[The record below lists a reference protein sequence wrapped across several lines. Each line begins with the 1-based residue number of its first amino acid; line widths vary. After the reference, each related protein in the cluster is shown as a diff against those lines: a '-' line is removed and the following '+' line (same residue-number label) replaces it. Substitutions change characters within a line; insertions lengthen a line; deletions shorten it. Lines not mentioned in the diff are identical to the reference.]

1 MIEREVENILEQ
13 KLMEKGW
20 IIEVGNPKRQVYRQK
35 ARTIE
40 ENLALKSNGNARF
53 PDFVLYEDNKS
64 EKPIAII
71 EAKKVAYKN
80 LSDAKEQGLDYA
92 KKLKAKFLF
101 LFNANRIIAY
111 YVPTEENLY
120 IDQVEVEDILSLEI
134 LKKFQS
140 NKLSLNEKAEIKSK
154 TDLINVFKIANNKL
168 REAGINA
175 GIARFTEFS
184 NLLFL
189 KLVSEL
195 NDDRGY
201 NISKNYL
208 WESYRNM
215 ENEVL
220 LGYINDTVIP
230 GLNNLFD
237 SNEAQPLF
245 TP

>member
-35 ARTIE
+35 SRTIE

-53 PDFVLYEDNKS
+53 PDFVLYENNKS

-71 EAKKVAYKN
+71 ETKKVAYKN

-120 IDQVEVEDILSLEI
+120 IDQIEVEDILPLEI
-134 LKKFQS
+134 LKNF
-140 NKLSLNEKAEIKSK
+140 N
-154 TDLINVFKIANNKL
+154 LIN
-168 REAGINA
+168 
-175 GIARFTEFS
+175 
-184 NLLFL
+184 
-189 KLVSEL
+189 
-195 NDDRGY
+195 
-201 NISKNYL
+201 
-208 WESYRNM
+208 
-215 ENEVL
+215 
-220 LGYINDTVIP
+220 
-230 GLNNLFD
+230 
-237 SNEAQPLF
+237 
-245 TP
+245 